1 MTLLHSDFRGATKS
15 DSMNSS
21 IKSQENTSVP
31 TRPTAHACNNL
42 DTLAQLPQGAPTKGC
57 SAAILRKKAKSKY
70 HTRGF
75 VSHLLRVDSP
85 LKRQYWRAYDC
96 ADNVRVEDG
105 KTRTH
110 YCNSRACNTC
120 NRIRTANAISGYR
133 PHFENCLSAM
143 LTLTDD
149 TKNSKTISEGKRA
162 ARKRVKDWYNIRK
175 MLLRKGISPDGLTK
189 LEVTYTLDK
198 YYHPHLHII
207 LKVEGYDRAQ
217 LDELCELIIWE
228 WLKRNPTAKRVGQH
242 FQATTET
249 DKSLRELL
257 KYTTKQGKKEE
268 KNAKKYEI
276 DPVGLDG
283 CLQIL
288 HGKRTLMPFGNIRK
302 VTEEVEE
309 IELVSEPVE
318 KADGLYVWN
327 VHDWYHIDTGE
338 ALTGYE
344 DPRISFELIETQ
356 RLII

>member
-1 MTLLHSDFRGATKS
+1 
-15 DSMNSS
+15 MNYS
-21 IKSQENTSVP
+21 IISQENTSVR
-31 TRPTAHACNNL
+31 TREKDPACNNL
-42 DTLAQLPQGAPTKGC
+42 DTLAQVPQGAPTKGC
-57 SAAILRKKAKSKY
+57 SEANLRKKAKSKY

-85 LKRQYWRAYDC
+85 LKKQYWRAYDC
-96 ADNVRVEDG
+96 AENVRVENG

-120 NRIRTANAISGYR
+120 NRIRTANAIDGYR
-133 PHFENCLSAM
+133 PHFENCLSSM
-143 LTLTDD
+143 ITLTDN
-149 TKNSKTISEGKRA
+149 TKNTKTIEEGKRG

-175 MLLRKGISPDGLTK
+175 LLIRQGIPADGLSK
-189 LEVTYTLDK
+189 LEATYTEADH
-198 YYHPHLHII
+198 YYNVHLHII
-207 LKVEGYDRAQ
+207 LKVEGYNRHQ
-217 LDELCELIIWE
+217 LDELCEFIIRE
-228 WLKRNPTAKRVGQH
+228 WLKRNPRAKRVGQH

-268 KNAKKYEI
+268 KNAKKYEV

-288 HGKRTLMPFGNIRK
+288 HGRRTLMPFGKIRK

-309 IELVSEPVE
+309 LELVSEPVQKE
-318 KADGLYVWN
+318 DGLYVWN

-338 ALTGYE
+338 ALSGYE
-344 DPRISFELIETQ
+344 DPRISFELIESQ

>member
-1 MTLLHSDFRGATKS
+1 MQHIPEK
-15 DSMNSS
+15 
-21 IKSQENTSVP
+21 TSVP

-42 DTLAQLPQGAPTKGC
+42 DTLAQPPQAAPTKGC
-57 SAAILRKKAKSKY
+57 SAANLRKRARSKY

-96 ADNVRVEDG
+96 AENVRVEDG

-133 PHFENCLSAM
+133 AHFENQLSAF
-143 LTLTDD
+143 LTLTDS
-149 TKNSKTISEGKRA
+149 TENSKTIAEGKRA

-175 MLLRKGISPDGLTK
+175 LLGRMNIPIAGLTK
-189 LEVTYTLDK
+189 LEATYTLDK

-217 LDELCELIIWE
+217 LDELCEFIIFQ
-228 WLKRNPTAKRVGQH
+228 WLKRNPSARRGGQH
-242 FQATTET
+242 YEATTDTSE
-249 DKSLRELL
+249 SLNELL
-257 KYTTKQGKKEE
+257 KYTTKQGKKADR
-268 KNAKKYEI
+268 NAKKYEI

-302 VTEEVEE
+302 ITEEVEE

-338 ALTGYE
+338 ALTGYQ
-344 DPRISFELIETQ
+344 DPRISFELIETE
-356 RLII
+356 RLVI